1 MKIIL
6 AVDDSP
12 HSQAA
17 LEFVRKAP
25 WAKDARV
32 VVLSAVPVVMNAPL
46 LVDVGGRMV
55 DPEIQQAS
63 RRAAQELTSGVERQ
77 LDEAGLSTEARVE
90 LGDPRDVIVRVAEE
104 LNADL
109 IVVGSHGRSGLSKLL
124 MGSVASHVV
133 THARCSVCVVKRN
146 GPLD

>member
-12 HSQAA
+12 HSQVA
-17 LEFVRKAP
+17 LEFVRKAH
-25 WAKDARV
+25 WAKEARV

-46 LVDVGGRMV
+46 MVDVRGGVM
-55 DPEIQQAS
+55 DPEILQAS
-63 RRAAQELTSGVERQ
+63 RRAAQELTSGVERR
-77 LDEAGLSTEARVE
+77 LHDAGFSTEARVE
-90 LGDPRDVIVRVAEE
+90 LGDPREVIVRVAEE

-133 THARCSVCVVKRN
+133 THAPCSVCVVKRN

>member
-17 LEFVRKAP
+17 LEFVRRAHWIKE
-25 WAKDARV
+25 ARI
-32 VVLSAVPVVMNAPL
+32 VVLSAVPVVVNVPL
-46 LVDVGGRMV
+46 LVEVRGGTV
-55 DPEIQQAS
+55 DQEIQEIN
-63 RRAAQELTSGVERQ
+63 RRTAQELTSRCERQ
-77 LDEAGLSTEARVE
+77 LKEAGLSTVAQVE
-90 LGDPRDVIVRVAEE
+90 LGDPREVIVRVAEE
-104 LNADL
+104 QNADL
-109 IVVGSHGRSGLSKLL
+109 IVVGSHGRSGFTKLL

-133 THARCSVCVVKRN
+133 THAPCNVCVVKRN